1 MNNFVIGD
9 IRRTGQY
16 SDGTPQ
22 FEIWFPIKK
31 TGQLPIKHD
40 FRVPMTLQIG
50 QIKYKVGL
58 RSTEKNKYAQICP
71 DALTMTGERETLG
84 RILTEAKFHPN
95 DHVKLKVDG
104 SLLTLIN
111 EKLGEV
117 ENLTSLP
124 NWELV
129 VEAIKALGGNANLSE
144 IETFFLQ
151 NFSDKKIGN
160 VRPSATGIT
169 VNEKSRIHF
178 FQGKEIRRTDS
189 GNKYDRLFLNNDNR
203 YEFYDPSA
211 HGVWE
216 IARDGQDKLICRK
229 FTNPVQQNFL
239 ENNLTMANSVPL
251 NQILFGPPGTGKTF
265 STINKALEIL
275 DPKFSIEKRNERAI
289 LKSKFDELVETGRI
303 VFCTFHQSFSYED
316 FVEGL
321 RAISVDGQIEYRVES
336 GVFKNICNSAL
347 DSAYENVTTG
357 HFVSDDKVND
367 SLRNFIIQ
375 ITEEPMRLQTK
386 TGKFFTVSYKNGSK
400 GFRCIPDASPT
411 VKPMQPGIEQVRQM
425 LNGIDPAYNAIY
437 ARSISEYIKKQF
449 NLDGN
454 FPDANTTEVRKIPY
468 VLIIDEIN
476 RGNISKIF
484 GELITL
490 IEPSKRAGGDE
501 ALAVTLPYSKE
512 IFSVPDNVYLIGTM
526 NTADRSLANLDIAL
540 RRRFHFVSMS
550 PKADLLMNIFVEDV
564 NVGELLQTM
573 NQRIEVLLGKE
584 HCLGHAY
591 FMPLAEN
598 SSLPLL
604 ADIFRRQIIPLLQEY
619 FFEDWQRICWVLND
633 HRKVVENR
641 FLTQSENNLA
651 KLFGDE
657 EGARLKD
664 NRWKLQQSA
673 FDRID
678 AYAGV
683 IDHEKKIKS
692 KLIAAANSSEIRREI
707 EFNGL
712 KISQLKDG
720 GSIRIMGVADGAV
733 KDTLRKQAVILGI
746 DTLNGNGNE
755 CTTQELGAKIIKAF
769 DAQKTMTRDMQ
780 E

>member
-1 MNNFVIGD
+1 MNQLKWPVIQNGQRMYRAGSIGAQLFALFDEKKPQTQKEGIAYAVAAGCKEKSAAKSFYQWRRFNGQTKPTIYTVFVTNNEEYLDWLKAHPQGFVLNSYKSPSPNYLILHRAQCPTIQDKIGD
-9 IRRTGQY
+9 AY
-16 SDGTPQ
+16 
-22 FEIWFPIKK
+22 IKVCAEN
-31 TGQLPIKHD
+31 IE
-40 FRVPMTLQIG
+40 
-50 QIKYKVGL
+50 GL
-58 RSTEKNKYAQICP
+58 WEW
-71 DALTMTGERETLG
+71 L
-84 RILTEAKFHPN
+84 
-95 DHVKLKVDG
+95 
-104 SLLTLIN
+104 N
-111 EKLGEV
+111 EKGFEDFSK
-117 ENLTSLP
+117 EEHFCN
-124 NWELV
+124 N
-129 VEAIKALGGNANLSE
+129 
-144 IETFFLQ
+144 Q
-151 NFSDKKIGN
+151 N
-160 VRPSATGIT
+160 
-169 VNEKSRIHF
+169 
-178 FQGKEIRRTDS
+178 
-189 GNKYDRLFLNNDNR
+189 Y
-203 YEFYDPSA
+203 
-211 HGVWE
+211 
-216 IARDGQDKLICRK
+216 DKLEISK
-229 FTNPVQQNFL
+229 NPIM
-239 ENNLTMANSVPL
+239 TATIPPL

-275 DPKFSIEKRNERAI
+275 YPDFLVEKINDRAT
-289 LKSKFDELVETGRI
+289 LKSRFDELVEAGRI

-357 HFVSDDKVND
+357 HSVSDDNVND
-367 SLRNFIIQ
+367 ALRNFIIQ
-375 ITEEPMRLQTK
+375 ITEEPMKLQTK
-386 TGKFFTVSYKNGSK
+386 SGKSFSVSYKNGSK
-400 GFRCIPDASPT
+400 GFSCIPDASPT
-411 VKPMQPGIEQVRQM
+411 GKPMQPGIEQVRQM

-449 NLDGN
+449 DLDDN
-454 FPDANTTEVRKIPY
+454 FPDASTAEVRKIPY

-490 IEPSKRAGGDE
+490 IEPSKRAGRNE

-512 IFSVPDNVYLIGTM
+512 SFSVPDNVYLIGTM

-540 RRRFHFVSMS
+540 RRRFDFVSM
-550 PKADLLMNIFVEDV
+550 PPQVDLLMNIFVEDV

-591 FMPLAEN
+591 FMALAEN

-633 HRKVVENR
+633 HRKAVGNR
-641 FLTQSENNLA
+641 FLTQSENNLT

-657 EGARLKD
+657 EGSRLKD
-664 NRWKLQQSA
+664 NRWKLQQFA

-692 KLIAAANSSEIRREI
+692 KLISAANNSEIRREI

-712 KISQLKDG
+712 KIAQLKDG

-769 DAQKTMTRDMQ
+769 DAQKTITKDMQ